1 MNILQKIKFISL
13 VSLLIIAQMACAQE
27 SPSVKIWAAKL
38 DKGEAAPLFE
48 VKNDTEGK
56 KAGWK
61 NRIYIQPNVT
71 FQTIEG
77 IGGAFNEIGGEALLS
92 LSKKEQDVVMNNLFS
107 KDKAGFTFC
116 RTAIGASDFGINA
129 YSYSMTAD
137 DFEMEHFSVDRDQK
151 YVLPYIKSAFAI
163 NPNFTLFAS
172 PWSPPAWMKESG
184 KMVGLQKEGNRMKSD
199 PKVQK
204 AYAKYFVKYVQEYAK
219 AGVKIDR
226 ICIQNEND
234 ADTKYPSCI
243 FPAKEMVAFANKY
256 MAPAFKKNKIET
268 KIYAG
273 TFRAANQMDLMDF
286 VQCKNMDG
294 IDGIGIQYTETK
306 IINDART
313 LVPNM
318 KIIHTEGDCYN
329 GKNSAEEAGNRL
341 KEVASYINSGST
353 NFTYWNMILN
363 ETTKSGWEWP
373 QNSLINI
380 DRKNGTVQYNPDYN
394 AMYIISK
401 FIQPGDVRIAS
412 VNRSNSHPIITV
424 KSPDGTIK
432 VLLQNTNEK
441 DGVFELVIGEKS
453 IKVHAPAQAITAVE
467 LKK

>member
-1 MNILQKIKFISL
+1 MKNIKKL
-13 VSLLIIAQMACAQE
+13 LLIIGLALNITSFAQTNAVNVFA
-27 SPSVKIWAAKL
+27 VKL
-38 DKGEAAPLFE
+38 DDGIASPLFKVE
-48 VKNDTEGK
+48 NNTQDK
-56 KAGWK
+56 KVGWK

-92 LSKKEQDVVMNNLFS
+92 LPIEEQEELMNNLFS
-107 KDKAGFTFC
+107 PNKANFSFC
-116 RTAIGASDFGINA
+116 RTAIGASDFGIDA
-129 YSYSMTAD
+129 YSYSITPN
-137 DFEMEHFSVDRDQK
+137 DFEMDQFSIERDKK
-151 YVLPYIKSAFAI
+151 YVLPYIKSAIAI

-184 KMVGLQKEGNRMKSD
+184 KMVGLQKEGNRMKSGS
-199 PKVQK
+199 KIKK
-204 AYAKYFVKYVQEYAK
+204 AYANYFVKYVQAYAK
-219 AGVKIDR
+219 EGVIVDR

-234 ADTKYPSCI
+234 ADTKYPSCV

-256 MAPAFKKNKIET
+256 MAPAFKKNKIKT

-273 TFRAANQMDLMDF
+273 TFRAADQMDLMDF
-286 VQCKNMDG
+286 VQCKNTEG

-313 LVPNM
+313 LVPNI

-329 GKNSAEEAGNRL
+329 GKNSTDEAKNRL

-353 NFTYWNMILN
+353 NFTYWNMVLN
-363 ETTKSGWEWP
+363 ETTKSGWDWP

-380 DRKNGTVQYNPDYN
+380 DRKNKTIQYNPDYN

-412 VNRSNSHPIITV
+412 VNRGNSHPIITV

-432 VLLQNTNEK
+432 VLVQNTDDK
-441 DGVFELVIGEKS
+441 DGVFELAIEDKS
-453 IKVHAPAQAITAVE
+453 IKVNVPSNAVTAIV
-467 LKK
+467 LY